1 MAESADLKTAIERN
15 IKALKLRPSI
25 GRGTATTVV
34 RMRDGTTCDIEDG
47 TWKLVAD
54 EMPGDGGNGL
64 GPDPGV
70 FGRAAL
76 GSCIAIGYVMWAA
89 AREIPLDS
97 VEVIVEADYDG
108 NALFGTD
115 DSIPPGWSAMR
126 YKAIISS
133 PAPEDEVREMVEF
146 ADRHSSL
153 LGSFDRAVPVTREL
167 LITAP
172 ARK

>member
-1 MAESADLKTAIERN
+1 MADAKDLKTAIERN
-15 IKALKLRPSI
+15 IRALTLRPSV
-25 GRGTATTVV
+25 GRGTASTVV
-34 RMRDGTTCDIEDG
+34 RMREGTTVDIEDG
-47 TWKLVAD
+47 GWKFVAD

-70 FGRAAL
+70 LGRAAL

-89 AREIPLDS
+89 VKEIPLDS

-115 DSIPPGWSAMR
+115 DSLPPGWTAMR
-126 YKAIISS
+126 YKAVISS
-133 PAPEDEVREMVEF
+133 PAPEEAVREMVDF

-153 LGSFDRAVPVTREL
+153 LGSFERAVPVTREL
-167 LITAP
+167 QITAP
-172 ARK
+172 VRK

>member
-1 MAESADLKTAIERN
+1 MADAKDLKRAIERN

-34 RMRDGTTCDIEDG
+34 RIREGTTCDVEDG
-47 TWKLVAD
+47 PWKLVAD

-70 FGRAAL
+70 LGRAAL
-76 GSCIAIGYVMWAA
+76 GTCIAMGYVMWAA
-89 AREIPLDS
+89 VREIPLDS

-108 NALFGTD
+108 NALFGLD
-115 DSIPPGWSAMR
+115 DSTPPGWSAMR
-126 YKAIISS
+126 YKALISS
-133 PAPEDEVREMVEF
+133 PAPEETIRELVDY

-153 LGSFDRAVPVTREL
+153 LGSFERAVPVTREL
-167 LITAP
+167 HITAP
-172 ARK
+172 ARS